1 MAHAW
6 NVAAIVTGG
15 LAAGLALAEPALAQ
29 KSGGI
34 LRSYN
39 TSNPPSASIIEEA
52 TIATAMSFSGV
63 FNNLLIFDQSKPRN
77 GFDTISPEL
86 AESWA
91 WDASRTRLTLKL
103 RQGVKWHDGKP
114 FTAKDVQCT
123 WNKIQGKDPDEFRK
137 NPRQVW
143 WSNLKEVTIDGD
155 FEATFVLARP
165 QASFPAL
172 LASNL
177 SPVYPCHVPTKDM
190 RTKPI
195 GTGPFKFVAF
205 DANTSVKLAKNTEYW
220 KPGRPYLDG
229 VEFSIIGNRSTRILA
244 FGANEFDLTFVADVT
259 VPLMGDVM
267 ARSPKATCQLV
278 PTGVSTNLLVNRN
291 KPPFDNEQLR
301 RAMTLALDRQGMI
314 DIVSGGKASIAGA
327 MMPQPEGGW
336 GMPKDMLMALP
347 GYGGDIATRRAE
359 ARKIMESL
367 GYGPNKRLKVKVSTR
382 DFQAFKDPAVL
393 LVDQLNQ
400 IYFEAELEIIESS
413 LWYSRVTKHDYSVGL
428 NLTGSAVDDPD
439 VVLAENYACKSER
452 NYTNYCNPQVEKL
465 LAEQSQET
473 DIGKRKEIVWQIEK
487 VLVEDAA
494 RPIIMHNRASTC
506 WHPHVKGHVQHE
518 NAIYNNWRFESVW
531 LDK

>member
-1 MAHAW
+1 MAHAISATAIT
-6 NVAAIVTGG
+6 AAALT
-15 LAAGLALAEPALAQ
+15 AGLAIAQPATAQ

-34 LRSYN
+34 LRTYN
-39 TSNPPSASIIEEA
+39 SSNPPSASIIEEA
-52 TIATAMSFSGV
+52 TIATAMAFSGV
-63 FNNLLIFDQSKPRN
+63 FNNLLIFDQGKPRN
-77 GFDTISPEL
+77 GFDTIVPEL

-91 WDASRTRLTLKL
+91 WDAARTRLTLKL

-137 NPRQVW
+137 NPRRVW
-143 WSNLKEVTIDGD
+143 WSNLKEVTTNGD

-177 SPVYPCHVPTKDM
+177 SPVYPCHVSTKDM

-205 DANTSVKLAKNTEYW
+205 DANTSIRLAKNTDYW
-220 KPGRPYLDG
+220 KPGLPYLDG
-229 VEFSIIGNRSTRILA
+229 IEFSIIGNRSTRVLA
-244 FGANEFDLTFVADVT
+244 FGANAFDLTFVADIT
-259 VPLMGDVM
+259 VPLIGDVL
-267 ARSPKATCQLV
+267 ARSPKATCRLV
-278 PTGVSTNLLVNRN
+278 PTGVSTNLLVNRS
-291 KPPFDNEQLR
+291 KPPFDNELLR
-301 RAMTLALDRQGMI
+301 RAMTLGLDRQGVI

-327 MMPQPEGGW
+327 MMPLPEGGW
-336 GMPKDMLMALP
+336 GMPKEMLMALP
-347 GYGGDIATRRAE
+347 GYGGDVATRRAE
-359 ARKIMESL
+359 ARKIMQSL

-382 DFQAFKDPAVL
+382 DFQTFKDPAVL

-413 LWYSRVTKHDYSVGL
+413 LWYSRMTKHDYSVGL
-428 NLTGSAVDDPD
+428 NLTGSGVDDPD
-439 VVLAENYACKSER
+439 VNLAENYACKSER
-452 NYTNYCNPQVEKL
+452 NYTNYCNAQVEKL
-465 LAEQSQET
+465 LGEQSQEA
-473 DIGKRKEIVWQIEK
+473 DIAKRKQIVWQIEK
-487 VLVEDAA
+487 VLAEDAA
-494 RPIIMHNRASTC
+494 RPIIMHNRAATC
-506 WHPHVKGHVQHE
+506 WHAHVKGHVLHE

>member
-1 MAHAW
+1 MAQAW

-39 TSNPPSASIIEEA
+39 SSNPPSASIIEEA

-195 GTGPFKFVAF
+195 GTGPFKFVVVRCQHVGQARQEHRLLEAGASLPRRRRVQHHRQPLDPHPGF
-205 DANTSVKLAKNTEYW
+205 RRQRVRPHLRCRCHGAADGRRDGALAQGHLPAGAHRRQHQSARQPQQAALRQRAAAPGHDAGPRPAGHDRHRQRRQVQHRRRHDAAAR
-220 KPGRPYLDG
+220 GRMGHAQGHADG
-229 VEFSIIGNRSTRILA
+229 AAG
-244 FGANEFDLTFVADVT
+244 
-259 VPLMGDVM
+259 
-267 ARSPKATCQLV
+267 
-278 PTGVSTNLLVNRN
+278 
-291 KPPFDNEQLR
+291 LR
-301 RAMTLALDRQGMI
+301 RRHRHAAGRGAQDH
-314 DIVSGGKASIAGA
+314 GGPRLR
-327 MMPQPEGGW
+327 PQQAPEGQGV
-336 GMPKDMLMALP
+336 DARLP
-347 GYGGDIATRRAE
+347 GVQ
-359 ARKIMESL
+359 
-367 GYGPNKRLKVKVSTR
+367 GPCR
-382 DFQAFKDPAVL
+382 
-393 LVDQLNQ
+393 
-400 IYFEAELEIIESS
+400 
-413 LWYSRVTKHDYSVGL
+413 
-428 NLTGSAVDDPD
+428 
-439 VVLAENYACKSER
+439 
-452 NYTNYCNPQVEKL
+452 
-465 LAEQSQET
+465 
-473 DIGKRKEIVWQIEK
+473 
-487 VLVEDAA
+487 AA
-494 RPIIMHNRASTC
+494 RRSAQPDLLRGRARD
-506 WHPHVKGHVQHE
+506 HRVL
-518 NAIYNNWRFESVW
+518 RFGTAA
-531 LDK
+531 